1 MKLFLLFLIF
11 EKTAGWSISK
21 FCFRPNGVF
30 KMVDYSK
37 IEEEIE
43 NMESGQNKPFG
54 TNYTTDEFQGV
65 YKFLLSLEEK
75 GVISIKEHRESM
87 SGYDLIDA
95 AFVTKL

>member
-1 MKLFLLFLIF
+1 ML

-21 FCFRPNGVF
+21 FCSRPNGVF

-43 NMESGQNKPFG
+43 NMESGQKKPFG
-54 TNYTTDEFQGV
+54 AKYTTEEFNEV
-65 YKFLLSLEEK
+65 YKFLLELQSE
-75 GVISIKEHRESM
+75 GVIYVKPHIESQ
-87 SGYDLIDA
+87 SGLRQVDA